1 MTEAYDSQV
10 RDCLNDA
17 DVSKT
22 GKVRLVVGLPLRGAW
37 GHRPQPLDV
46 LLGMRGP
53 RCRLEREVITSSR
66 LVQVVSIQLDCAK
79 RSTERSKWFKI
90 EDPSDRYTSAVLV
103 HLFWDVML

>member
-17 DVSKT
+17 DVSET

-66 LVQVVSIQLDCAK
+66 LVQVVSIQFDCAK
-79 RSTERSKWFKI
+79 RSSSKWFEI
-90 EDPSDRYTSAVLV
+90 EDPSDRYSSAVLV
-103 HLFWDVML
+103 NLFWDVMR